1 MGIKRF
7 GVIQRVW
14 QGLSQKGSDIKQ
26 VQVLGKVL
34 LDKKTIQPTLSFHYR
49 SLAYEKP
56 SFYILVT

>member
-1 MGIKRF
+1 MDIKRF

-34 LDKKTIQPTLSFHYR
+34 LDKKTIQPPLSFQYR
-49 SLAYEKP
+49 SLAYENT